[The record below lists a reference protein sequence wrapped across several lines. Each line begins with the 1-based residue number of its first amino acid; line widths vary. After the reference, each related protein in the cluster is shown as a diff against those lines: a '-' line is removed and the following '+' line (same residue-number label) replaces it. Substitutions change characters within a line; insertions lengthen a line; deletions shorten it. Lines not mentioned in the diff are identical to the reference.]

1 VRSRAL
7 PLLLALVAALT
18 VGIGVAATADSGNR
32 PVPPSATPAAR
43 ADAVDA
49 PGTGAV
55 APIRDPFAH
64 ERDGHRGD
72 IATVMAALVLAAGA
86 AGWMA
91 RSRSARTTMGRRAL
105 RARPRG
111 PPRLPAPVSI

>member
-18 VGIGVAATADSGNR
+18 VGIAVAAAADPGDR
-32 PVPPSATPAAR
+32 PLRPSVASSAR
-43 ADAVDA
+43 ADAADA
-49 PGTGAV
+49 PVTGAV
-55 APIRDPFAH
+55 AGVRDSFAH
-64 ERDGHRGD
+64 ERDAHRGD
-72 IATVMAALVLAAGA
+72 IATVAAALVLAAGA

-91 RSRSARTTMGRRAL
+91 RSRGVRNTTGRRAL

-111 PPRLPAPVSI
+111 PPSLPALVSI